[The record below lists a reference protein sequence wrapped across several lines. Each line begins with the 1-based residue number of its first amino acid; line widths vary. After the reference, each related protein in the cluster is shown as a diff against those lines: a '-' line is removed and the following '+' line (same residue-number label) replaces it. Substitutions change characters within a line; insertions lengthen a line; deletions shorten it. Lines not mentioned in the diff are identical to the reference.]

1 MGAQLFPIHGKCFQ
15 TESQSPST
23 TAVLVWNLAVLYQR
37 GSFTTFTAQITPLS
51 LCLCPIPS
59 QIPTQQRQAKFKDQ
73 SDDTSHMIPQTT

>member
-59 QIPTQQRQAKFKDQ
+59 QIPTQRQAKFKDQ